1 MAHRIHY
8 SDFKTRHPNNTAR
21 RIEGSHA
28 ALERVVSH
36 RAAQEN
42 VFTQRVRHSRV
53 GEAMERRV
61 VVAQAPAVVPQA
73 PIVEVHATPLPRFAP
88 AEVAPVQVAPV
99 QAAPVQA
106 APVQIAPVQISEHPA
121 PQTFSWL
128 GLLSSNTWGSWYVYG
143 RMAVVAVAASCVQ
156 KIFDGL
162 EWLGLYTPAIGAD
175 PGV

>member
-1 MAHRIHY
+1 MPHRIHY

-21 RIEGSHA
+21 MREGSHA
-28 ALERVVSH
+28 ALERVVSQ

-42 VFTQRVRHSRV
+42 VFTPRVRHSRV

-88 AEVAPVQVAPV
+88 AEVAPVQ
-99 QAAPVQA
+99 AAPVQV
-106 APVQIAPVQISEHPA
+106 APVQIAPVQTIVQISEHPA

-143 RMAVVAVAASCVQ
+143 RMAVGALAASCVQ

-162 EWLGLYTPAIGAD
+162 EWLGLYTPAIGVD